1 MYPRLVH
8 LHGNVWIFSYGVMI
22 AVGFL
27 VFILFC
33 LSHPQRKKY
42 ISQDQFLHVLF
53 IGLLSGLFGGRL
65 LYILSDL
72 DAFFAAPLDA
82 LLPWI
87 GGFTVLGSIIGAL
100 MVVSWY
106 LHTQKIPV
114 LPILD
119 LAALYGPLFHAIS
132 RFGCLA
138 AGCCYGAQMTHAC
151 WYSVIFTDPASIAP
165 INVPLYPT
173 QIMMSIASFI
183 IFLIIRSTW
192 KKVHVIPGLALGIFL
207 ILENTSRFCLDF
219 WRADRYIM
227 YKSLSQNQWYSLICF
242 IVSFVYAGYIVLK
255 HKKQIQ

>member
-8 LHGNVWIFSYGVMI
+8 VHGPVWIYSYGVMI

-27 VFILFC
+27 AFIVLA

-42 ISQDQFLHVLF
+42 LSQDQFFQAVF
-53 IGLLSGLFGGRL
+53 IGLLGGLCGGRL

-72 DAFFAAPLDA
+72 DSFFEHPLDA

-87 GGFTVLGSIIGAL
+87 GGFTVLGGIIGAL
-100 MVVSWY
+100 ISVSWY
-106 LHTQKIPV
+106 LHSQKIPV
-114 LPILD
+114 LPVLD

-138 AGCCYGAQMTHAC
+138 AGCCYGAQMSHEC
-151 WYSVIFTDPASIAP
+151 WYSVMFTDPASIAP

-183 IFLIIRSTW
+183 IFLIIRSAW
-192 KKVHVIPGLALGIFL
+192 KKMYVIPGLAIGLFL
-207 ILENTSRFCLDF
+207 ILENTSRFFLDF
-219 WRADRYIM
+219 WRADRYIS
-227 YKSLSQNQWYSLICF
+227 YGSLSQCQWFAMICF
-242 IVSFVYAGYIVLK
+242 IVSFIYAGYIVWR
-255 HKKQIQ
+255 HKKQI